1 MGKVVAVGFG
11 LSKPGACE
19 AGGGVGS
26 RWCDCWSF
34 IVDELAAALFDPDK
48 DLISITNLRLV
59 PYGNAHVQAPNQ
71 TVVCQH
77 GPDECYFNSI
87 EACAIDLW
95 SDVKQH
101 FDLIHCI
108 EKKLSDEGIQESKEQ
123 TWQSCCGELKMGPD
137 GLGKCY
143 SSGYEK
149 QKWPWRSLS
158 VYYQL
163 NQLMQELLL
172 LMYPRNSGHLLNNM
186 TQQDSAVGLKQ
197 STLKTLGY
205 VCEEISVPDLQQ
217 DESVLLQQGLFN
229 ALEFAQKNFENE
241 KVQTYIMK
249 TICQTALSKEVNVR
263 QATFECLASIASTYY
278 SVLGT
283 YMQALFELTSD
294 AIKGDVERVSLQA
307 IEFWSSICEKE
318 IELQKYKTVEW
329 NRWDSSPEFAPHS
342 RLIESSRISL
352 VPLLLDTLLMQEEN
366 VSQDDNIW
374 NISMAGK
381 KCLELVSQ
389 TVGVL
394 ILPLVVPF
402 VVANRLKPDWHCREA
417 AVSALGAII
426 KGSTVSHDSG
436 DLLKYNEL
444 ACQLIDD
451 LVLLMNDESSQ
462 VKETTAWTLSL
473 IFEFGHSPVGEIAGI
488 TSDNLPGVV
497 DVLVK
502 SLKDAPNV
510 ATKVCRA
517 IYTLAEGY
525 EDAEIHSSCFLPYIP
540 RIIECLLFAASRAD
554 VDDSELRSAAYESVK
569 EVVRCSSITQS
580 SQIIRELLPLQI
592 VSLDDKI
599 NQADLQASLCGILQV
614 IIEKVSSAEDLETRS
629 IILTQADQIMFLFLN
644 VLACRS
650 SSVHEETVLAIG
662 ALAHATGSEFGN
674 EALDR
679 SVKPPILSLIG
690 GIALSVGENF
700 QKYVPSA
707 VPMMQRAAELC
718 VQMDSNDDELL
729 DYARQLKC
737 SIFEAYSGILRGSKK
752 SKIMMP
758 YAQFLYEFIGF
769 VLKEKDRHIVF
780 RKALAAVMDDLA
792 DLLGTNTKTLFGDL
806 AASVTY
812 GGAQATGDEQL
823 MASRKFFSIIVL
835 AALIS
840 LFTNALGPEDFNCFS
855 QKVNLTIYYDTLS
868 TYCEEFIIYELPRV
882 FELDLMQIINLRL
895 VPYGNA
901 YIQEPN
907 NTIICQN
914 GPAECYLNSIEAC
927 VINIWP
933 DVLLLQYANETKHLD
948 PPHTNVPWVVINKQ
962 PLYYDYKNFLSYIC
976 EAYQGYPKPS
986 ACTSLIFSSAEKSNS
1001 IRICI
1006 YFYLLHLL
1014 FCTAFLIN

>member
-1 MGKVVAVGFG
+1 MAMEITQCL
-11 LSKPGACE
+11 LSAQSADARVRNE
-19 AGGGVGS
+19 A
-26 RWCDCWSF
+26 
-34 IVDELAAALFDPDK
+34 EY
-48 DLISITNLRLV
+48 NLSQF
-59 PYGNAHVQAPNQ
+59 H
-71 TVVCQH
+71 
-77 GPDECYFNSI
+77 
-87 EACAIDLW
+87 
-95 SDVKQH
+95 
-101 FDLIHCI
+101 
-108 EKKLSDEGIQESKEQ
+108 EQ
-123 TWQSCCGELKMGPD
+123 NLPAF
-137 GLGKCY
+137 LL
-143 SSGYEK
+143 
-149 QKWPWRSLS
+149 SLS
-158 VYYQL
+158 V
-163 NQLMQELLL
+163 ELANDEKPIESRTLAGIVLKNLL
-172 LMYPRNSGHLLNNM
+172 DAKDPATKKHLAQKWMAIDIAFKSQIKSWLLQTLGSAVPEARHTSAQVVAKVASIDVPQKQWPELIGHLLNNM
-186 TQQDSAVGLKQ
+186 TQQDSTVGLKQ

-205 VCEEISVPDLQQ
+205 VCEEISVSDLQQ
-217 DESVLLQQGLFN
+217 DEVNFVLTAVIRGMELAENSSEVRLAATRTLFN

-241 KVQTYIMK
+241 KDQTYIMK
-249 TICQTALSKEVNVR
+249 IICQTALSKEVNVR
-263 QATFECLASIASTYY
+263 QAAFECLTSIASTYY

-283 YMQALFELTSD
+283 YMQALFELTSN
-294 AIKGDVERVSLQA
+294 AIKGDVEPVSLQA

-329 NRWDSSPEFAPHS
+329 NHWDSSPEFAPHS
-342 RLIESSRISL
+342 RLIENSRISI

-366 VSQDDNIW
+366 VSQDDNFW

-402 VVANRLKPDWHCREA
+402 VVANRPKPDWHCREA

-426 KGSTVSHDSG
+426 KGSTVSQDAG

-444 ACQLIDD
+444 AFQLIDD
-451 LVLLMNDESSQ
+451 LVLLMNDESSE

-473 IFEFGHSPVGEIAGI
+473 IFEFVHSPVGEIAGI

-502 SLKDAPNV
+502 SLKDSPNV

-525 EDAEIHSSCFLPYIP
+525 EDAEIHSSFFLPYIP
-540 RIIECLLFAASRAD
+540 RFIECLLFAASRAD

-580 SQIIRELLPLQI
+580 SQIIRELLPVIMQMLSQTLELQI
-592 VSLDDKI
+592 VSLDDKV

-650 SSVHEETVLAIG
+650 STVHEETMLAIG
-662 ALAHATGSEFGN
+662 ALAHATGSEFGKYLPELYKYLEMGLKN
-674 EALDR
+674 FKEYQACSVTVGVLSDIVHVLNYKVVPYCDRIMHILLINLSSEALDR

-690 GIALSVGENF
+690 DIALSVGECF
-700 QKYVPSA
+700 QNYVSSA

-718 VQMDSNDDELL
+718 AQMDSNDDELL
-729 DYARQLKC
+729 EYARQLKC
-737 SIFEAYSGILRGSKK
+737 SIFEAYSGILRGTKK

-812 GGAQATGDEQL
+812 GGARLRSNGD
-823 MASRKFFSIIVL
+823 
-835 AALIS
+835 
-840 LFTNALGPEDFNCFS
+840 
-855 QKVNLTIYYDTLS
+855 NL
-868 TYCEEFIIYELPRV
+868 
-882 FELDLMQIINLRL
+882 
-895 VPYGNA
+895 
-901 YIQEPN
+901 
-907 NTIICQN
+907 
-914 GPAECYLNSIEAC
+914 
-927 VINIWP
+927 
-933 DVLLLQYANETKHLD
+933 K
-948 PPHTNVPWVVINKQ
+948 
-962 PLYYDYKNFLSYIC
+962 
-976 EAYQGYPKPS
+976 
-986 ACTSLIFSSAEKSNS
+986 
-1001 IRICI
+1001 
-1006 YFYLLHLL
+1006 
-1014 FCTAFLIN
+1014 